1 MKKRTL
7 TILLIIPFVISL
19 LTFVSIQILDNQV
32 ASDILGIQWNY
43 KENEGFQIDP
53 DNGYELEMDLPG
65 FKKDEVEAELKGG
78 YLTISAHKAVSHDEK
93 NTKGRV
99 IHCERTSGACSRS
112 FFVGKDVREDDC
124 TATFEDGVLHVSVP
138 KVSQN
143 TQPARRLINIA

>member
-1 MKKRTL
+1 M
-7 TILLIIPFVISL
+7 
-19 LTFVSIQILDNQV
+19 
-32 ASDILGIQWNY
+32 
-43 KENEGFQIDP
+43 
-53 DNGYELEMDLPG
+53 PG
-65 FKKDEVEAELKGG
+65 FKKDEVEAELKDG

-93 NTKGRV
+93 NAKGRV

-112 FFVGKDVREDDC
+112 FFVGKDVHEGDC

>member
-1 MKKRTL
+1 MTNRMPQLFTDSFFPAFV
-7 TILLIIPFVISL
+7 TDPFAEVESFHTPSVFGRHADRAI
-19 LTFVSIQILDNQV
+19 
-32 ASDILGIQWNY
+32 
-43 KENEGFQIDP
+43 
-53 DNGYELEMDLPG
+53 DLPG
-65 FKKDEVEAELKGG
+65 FKKDEVEAELKDG

-93 NTKGRV
+93 NAKGRV

-112 FFVGKDVREDDC
+112 FFVGKDVHEGDC

>member
-1 MKKRTL
+1 MTNRMPQLFTDSFFPAFVTDPFAEVESFHTPSVFGRHADRVMKT
-7 TILLIIPFVISL
+7 
-19 LTFVSIQILDNQV
+19 
-32 ASDILGIQWNY
+32 DIRETD
-43 KENEGFQIDP
+43 KS
-53 DNGYELEMDLPG
+53 YELAIDLPG
-65 FKKDEVEAELKGG
+65 FKKDGVEAELKDG

-93 NTKGRV
+93 NAKGRV

-112 FFVGKDVREDDC
+112 FFVGKDVHEGDC

>member
-1 MKKRTL
+1 MKT
-7 TILLIIPFVISL
+7 
-19 LTFVSIQILDNQV
+19 
-32 ASDILGIQWNY
+32 DIRETD
-43 KENEGFQIDP
+43 KS
-53 DNGYELEMDLPG
+53 YELAIDLPG
-65 FKKDEVEAELKGG
+65 FKKDEVEAELKDG

-112 FFVGKDVREDDC
+112 FFVGKDVCEGDC

-138 KVSQN
+138 KASQN